1 MPLSQEQI
9 VYLSRLAGL
18 QLSSEEI
25 ESLTVELTSVL
36 AFFEQITDVD
46 TAGVV
51 PTPIAK
57 SAKNR
62 IRDDKFRPSL
72 AQGQA
77 LANAPRTDGEFF
89 LVPKVIG

>member
-1 MPLSQEQI
+1 MTLSKEQI
-9 VYLSRLAGL
+9 VYLSRLARL
-18 QLSSEEI
+18 ELSSKEI

-36 AFFEQITDVD
+36 AFFEQINDVD
-46 TAGVV
+46 TDGVV
-51 PTPIAK
+51 PTPIAI

-62 IRDDKFRPSL
+62 IRDDTFRPSL

-77 LANAPRTDGEFF
+77 LANAPRTDGGFF